1 VTAPLPQPSNI
12 KTIQY
17 YNKAR
22 QQRVTIPTDLGPG
35 VTWDLVLDGRPHVLA
50 TGLGWGTCELTL
62 AQLRADA
69 YVEAARRKV
78 TVTTRKVDDHH
89 LLLLARNEW
98 HPDDPTYGD
107 VAQRLVTWDGNEP
120 PIQHVNP
127 LQPPESVL
135 PVRTMERLWWG
146 ARAMMGFPM
155 YPSNEVRDQGLVALA
170 AQLPDPAAA
179 PRADV
184 LQRVHDGLMSLPTD
198 PAVEFITSQAPSLPQ
213 RQGSTF
219 VRSNDSID
227 RLAAD
232 PFIAAAAEA
241 VAKGDIQY
249 LASVP
254 CSCGADSASPPGPH
268 APSCQVWGH

>member
-1 VTAPLPQPSNI
+1 
-12 KTIQY
+12 
-17 YNKAR
+17 
-22 QQRVTIPTDLGPG
+22 
-35 VTWDLVLDGRPHVLA
+35 VLDGRPHVLA

-98 HPDDPTYGD
+98 HPDDPTYGE
-107 VAQRLVTWDGNEP
+107 VAQRLVTWNGNEP

-127 LQPPESVL
+127 LQPPESML

-170 AQLPDPAAA
+170 AQLPEPAPAAA

-184 LQRVHDGLMSLPTD
+184 LQRVHDGLKSLPTD
-198 PAVEFITSQAPSLPQ
+198 PAVEFITTPQAPSLPQ
-213 RQGSTF
+213 RQVT
-219 VRSNDSID
+219 VLHEVDVN
-227 RLAAD
+227 LL
-232 PFIAAAAEA
+232 AAEA
-241 VAKGDIQY
+241 FAKGDIQY
-249 LASVP
+249 LASAP